1 VRPFAG
7 RRRCPRLL
15 LLASAFLFLV
25 LPGLARGAA
34 PLSAAQ
40 RLADEYAPITMVR
53 VEEDPPCDTN
63 GEQYQPTSVDT
74 VLGNPTVTLDRAVPG
89 RKGTRVV
96 RRAPTANDIAGLGS
110 DYYLNL
116 KGSPLGDTCVYARS
130 FAALKRAGRAPVV
143 TYAHIARERG
153 YSGFALQFFF
163 FWYFNQFNDLH
174 ESDWEGMQLTFDADS
189 PREALGAE
197 PDQMILFQHAGGE
210 RADWDDEK
218 VKKDGRHPVVHPA
231 AGSHATFYSSAVYV
245 ENGEH
250 GSGLGCDISAPPE
263 RELRPRPIL
272 LPDRATRTG
281 PFAWLSYTGHWG
293 AKEAAF
299 NTGPTGPATKKEWK
313 RPFSWMDKQRRS
325 SPRMPAGSIVGPEIT
340 QAFCGVVADVS
351 GLLNAKQRSSVG
363 TILALAVVVILIAA
377 FVGLT
382 RWRPVDL
389 AHLRARRS
397 FGQLIRAARQL
408 YGRHWGPMVL
418 IALTA
423 IPVVGGT
430 QYLAGLPGTGTAW
443 GMAVTDLLDT
453 FARPLALAIVS
464 AVVIVFVRSLVQT
477 GQAGFVDSWR
487 GMSRRFWRVVAAQ
500 LLATLGVVLM
510 ALTVIGIPFAIWK
523 LVGWSFVQQE
533 VLFSDE
539 PIRDAFRGSS
549 DLVRGRWW
557 HTVRPV
563 LFLTVIAVVIGPM
576 LTFALIFTAFPL
588 FWINVIGSLIFAL
601 LIPYVALAYTL
612 LYFDLQARAETEPAK
627 PRRSWRLRRPR
638 TFGRVVPAPPAAP
651 RG

>member
-1 VRPFAG
+1 
-7 RRRCPRLL
+7 
-15 LLASAFLFLV
+15 
-25 LPGLARGAA
+25 
-34 PLSAAQ
+34 
-40 RLADEYAPITMVR
+40 
-53 VEEDPPCDTN
+53 
-63 GEQYQPTSVDT
+63 
-74 VLGNPTVTLDRAVPG
+74 
-89 RKGTRVV
+89 
-96 RRAPTANDIAGLGS
+96 
-110 DYYLNL
+110 
-116 KGSPLGDTCVYARS
+116 
-130 FAALKRAGRAPVV
+130 
-143 TYAHIARERG
+143 
-153 YSGFALQFFF
+153 
-163 FWYFNQFNDLH
+163 
-174 ESDWEGMQLTFDADS
+174 
-189 PREALGAE
+189 
-197 PDQMILFQHAGGE
+197 
-210 RADWDDEK
+210 
-218 VKKDGRHPVVHPA
+218 
-231 AGSHATFYSSAVYV
+231 
-245 ENGEH
+245 
-250 GSGLGCDISAPPE
+250 
-263 RELRPRPIL
+263 
-272 LPDRATRTG
+272 
-281 PFAWLSYTGHWG
+281 
-293 AKEAAF
+293 
-299 NTGPTGPATKKEWK
+299 
-313 RPFSWMDKQRRS
+313 
-325 SPRMPAGSIVGPEIT
+325 
-340 QAFCGVVADVS
+340 
-351 GLLNAKQRSSVG
+351 
-363 TILALAVVVILIAA
+363 
-377 FVGLT
+377 
-382 RWRPVDL
+382 
-389 AHLRARRS
+389 
-397 FGQLIRAARQL
+397 
-408 YGRHWGPMVL
+408 MVL